1 LNRPSTARRPLLV
14 SACLTGVPCRYD
26 GKCLENPGVEAALSG
41 FRAVP
46 VCPEQLGGLPTPRPP
61 ASFTSGDGH
70 AVLDGRSCI
79 VNAEGIDVTDF
90 FKRGAYAALSA
101 AQGEGALWALFK
113 DRSPSCGITSVHSGG
128 RIIPGVGVTTAL
140 LKAHG
145 ITVLSVE
152 TFLNRR
158 GLQDGQIDDKIF

>member
-1 LNRPSTARRPLLV
+1 M

-26 GKCLENPGVEAALSG
+26 GKSLENPGIAAALSG
-41 FRAVP
+41 FKAVP

-70 AVLDGRSCI
+70 SVLDSRTRI
-79 VNAEGIDVTDF
+79 VNAEGVDVTDS

-101 AQGEGALWALFK
+101 AQDEGALWALFK
-113 DRSPSCGITSVHSGG
+113 ERSPSCGITAVHSGG
-128 RIIPGVGVTTAL
+128 SIIPGAGVTTAL
-140 LKAHG
+140 LQANG

-152 TFLNRR
+152 DFLNRR
-158 GLQDGQIDDKIF
+158 GLRDGQIDDKIF